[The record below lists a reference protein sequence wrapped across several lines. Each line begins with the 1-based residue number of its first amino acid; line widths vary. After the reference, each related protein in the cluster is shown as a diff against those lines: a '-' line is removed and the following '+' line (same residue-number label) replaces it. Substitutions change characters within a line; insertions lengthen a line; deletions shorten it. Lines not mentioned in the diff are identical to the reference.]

1 MKSSRI
7 CRVIRLPGLT
17 DYAEVLE
24 LQRGLG
30 RARAQGVISDDLL
43 LLVEHP
49 DVITLGRG
57 ARESNV
63 VAPDALLG
71 EHGVEVHEVERGG
84 DVTYHGPGQLV
95 GYPVIDLNQHKKDLH
110 WYLRQL
116 EEVLIRTLAAFGVTG
131 SRVQGYTGVWVGDRK
146 IASIGVHVSRWVTWH
161 GFALNVNTDLARFD
175 LIIPCGIEAVQ
186 MTSLSR
192 ETNRACTLDEVSD
205 ELTRHFG
212 DVFDLVMQPSDMSDI
227 AAGTG
232 AHKT

>member
-1 MKSSRI
+1 M
-7 CRVIRLPGLT
+7 
-17 DYAEVLE
+17 
-24 LQRGLG
+24 
-30 RARAQGVISDDLL
+30 
-43 LLVEHP
+43 
-49 DVITLGRG
+49 
-57 ARESNV
+57 
-63 VAPDALLG
+63 
-71 EHGVEVHEVERGG
+71 
-84 DVTYHGPGQLV
+84 
-95 GYPVIDLNQHKKDLH
+95 
-110 WYLRQL
+110 
-116 EEVLIRTLAAFGVTG
+116 LIRTLAAFGVTG

-205 ELTRHFG
+205 EFTRHFG

>member
-7 CRVIRLPGLT
+7 CRVIRLAGLT
-17 DYAEVLE
+17 DYAEALE

-30 RARAQGVISDDLL
+30 RARTQGEISDDLL

-49 DVITLGRG
+49 DVVTLGRG
-57 ARESNV
+57 AHESNV
-63 VAPDALLG
+63 VAPGALLG

-95 GYPVIDLNQHKKDLH
+95 GYPVIDLNRHKKDLH
-110 WYLRQL
+110 WYLRRL
-116 EEVLIRTLAAFGVTG
+116 EEVLIRTLTAFGVTG
-131 SRVQGYTGVWVGDRK
+131 NRVQGYTGVWVEDRK

-161 GFALNVNTDLARFD
+161 GFALNVNTDLSRFD

-192 ETNRACTLDEVSD
+192 ETNRTRTLDEVSD
-205 ELTRHFG
+205 ELARHFG
-212 DVFDLVMQPSDMSDI
+212 DVFDLVMQPSDMGDI
-227 AAGTG
+227 ITATG
-232 AHKT
+232 ANKT